1 MEELRHPN
9 IVEFLGAST
18 TGPNYSIV
26 LEYCANHSLYEF
38 L

>member
-9 IVEFLGAST
+9 IVEFLGASYVS
-18 TGPNYSIV
+18 PNYSIV
-26 LEYCANHSLYEF
+26 LEYCKHGSLYDF